1 MMNPNRK
8 KEFERVTLVHIHALY
23 NMALKLTRNE
33 AEAEDLLQDTYVRAF
48 RFFDHFE
55 SGTNAKAWLFKI
67 LRNSFINRY
76 RRAQKRP
83 EEVDFS
89 RIDEVFESIVES
101 GVTSVKIKGPEEELL
116 SRSLNEPVQD
126 ALRDLP
132 EDYRMVLL
140 LAVVE
145 GFSYKEIA
153 VAMDCPI
160 GTVMSR
166 LHRARKHMQVRLTDY
181 ARDQGLIRPK
191 DGDDANVADRE
202 GGESRWKPE
211 VG

>member
-1 MMNPNRK
+1 MNSRRT

-48 RFFDHFE
+48 RFFDRFE
-55 SGTNAKAWLFKI
+55 PGTNAKAWLFMI

-89 RIDEVFESIVES
+89 RIDEVFESIVEN
-101 GVTSVKIKGPEEELL
+101 GVTSVRVKGPEEELL
-116 SRSLNEPVQD
+116 SRSLHEPVQE

-132 EDYRMVLL
+132 QDYRMVLL

-166 LHRARKHMQVRLTDY
+166 LHRARKQMQVQLTGF
-181 ARDQGLIRPK
+181 ARDQGLIPPQGGD
-191 DGDDANVADRE
+191 DGDGADLK
-202 GGESRWKPE
+202 GGESRKPE

>member
-1 MMNPNRK
+1 MNPKKK
-8 KEFERVTLVHIHALY
+8 KEFERITLGHIHALY

-55 SGTNAKAWLFKI
+55 PGTNAKAWLFKI

-76 RRAQKRP
+76 RRSQKRP

-101 GVTSVKIKGPEEELL
+101 GVTSARVKGPEEEML
-116 SRSLNEPVQD
+116 SRSLHEPVQE

-132 EDYRMVLL
+132 QDYRMVLV

-153 VAMDCPI
+153 AAMDCPI

-166 LHRARKHMQVRLTDY
+166 LHRARKHMQVRLTEY
-181 ARDQGLIRPK
+181 ARGQGLIRPQHDEETSIARET
-191 DGDDANVADRE
+191 DG
-202 GGESRWKPE
+202 G
-211 VG
+211 